1 MRIGILCFGTIG
13 GSTTVATSL
22 ASHLVAAG
30 YTVFFLAPA
39 MPERLASHSGV
50 FFRAVPYSGNPL
62 QPGTAAQVQRLARTI
77 AVVVRED
84 DLDVVHAHYA
94 YPHAVA
100 AVAAREMLPTTARPM
115 VITTLHGSDV
125 TADPRVA
132 AATSAALFASDQV
145 SAVSASLASAAV
157 EVFGIERPLVI
168 PNCID
173 PLTLNPLPLPDGDP
187 HIQFHGERVLLHV
200 STLRPVKRAVDCV
213 GILAR
218 VNQRVTCR
226 LLVVGDGP
234 DADAVRAE
242 ADRLGLADRV
252 SLVGATTDVGHYLA
266 QSDLL
271 LLPSGSEAFGM
282 VALEA
287 MAAGVPVVGSRVGGL
302 INLVQEGVC
311 GRLLPVG
318 DLDGMAAAAGELLL
332 TPNLAAAYGE
342 AGRRIARER
351 YAPAEVVAAYV
362 GLYSYKGL
370 TSHSLLGMQ
379 LQIPASLR

>member
-30 YTVFFLAPA
+30 HTVFLLAPA

-50 FFRAVPYSGNPL
+50 FFRAVPYAGNPL
-62 QPGTAAQVQRLARTI
+62 QPGTAAQVQRLARAI

-94 YPHAVA
+94 YPHTVA
-100 AVAAREMLPTTARPM
+100 AVAAREMLPTTSRPM

-132 AATSAALFASDQV
+132 AATSAALIASDQV

-173 PLTLNPLPLPDGDP
+173 PVTLDPWPLPDGDP
-187 HIQFHGERVLLHV
+187 HIQLHGERVLLHV
-200 STLRPVKRAVDCV
+200 STLRPVKRAVDCI

-242 ADRLGLADRV
+242 ANRLGMADRV
-252 SLVGATTDVGHYLA
+252 SMVGATTDVGHYLA

-271 LLPSGSEAFGM
+271 LLPSASEAFGM

-287 MAAGVPVVGSRVGGL
+287 MAAGVPVVGSRVEGL
-302 INLVQEGVC
+302 INLVQDGVC

-362 GLYSYKGL
+362 GLYSSKGL
-370 TSHSLLGMQ
+370 TSHTL
-379 LQIPASLR
+379 